1 MLRNVRLLG
10 AALGLLTSV
19 VSIINGWQTFDQTQ
33 LGAILSA
40 GWLIAW
46 TVLGYTLL
54 PYLTVIP
61 ANAALKGVQE
71 LSTAEFIAAVGGLI
85 LGSVLGLLVGFAFSG
100 FAEPL
105 GTWVRV
111 AIMIFCALTLA
122 AFTVAKRHELLMAAR
137 SVGLLP
143 SPGIGDGK
151 PGDPHIVVD
160 SSAIIDGRMADIAAS
175 GFLYGT
181 LVVPRFVLDEV
192 QRLADSA
199 DALKRGRGRRGLE
212 ILAQM
217 RKSSVTA
224 VRVIDDDIPG
234 VAEVDSKLVAL
245 ALRFSKAI
253 ITTDFNLNRI
263 AELQGVR
270 VLNVNSLA
278 NAVKTALVPGET
290 LRIKV
295 IQAGKDAG
303 QGVGYLDDGTMVVIE
318 GGADAID
325 TDLDVTVSRVLQ
337 TVAGRMIFAQP
348 RRG

>member
-1 MLRNVRLLG
+1 MLRTVRLLG
-10 AALGLLTSV
+10 AALGLLTAV
-19 VSIINGWQTFDQTQ
+19 VLVVGQWATFDQTQ
-33 LGAILSA
+33 IGAILSA

-46 TVLGYTLL
+46 TVLGYTML

-61 ANAALKGVQE
+61 AMAALRAVQE
-71 LSTAEFIAAVGGLI
+71 LSIAEFIAAVGGLI
-85 LGSVLGLLVGFAFSG
+85 MGSILGLLVGIAFSG
-100 FAEPL
+100 FDEPL

-111 AIMIFCALTLA
+111 AIMIFFGLTMT
-122 AFTVAKRHELLMAAR
+122 AFTVAKRQELLMALRA
-137 SVGLLP
+137 VGLLP

-192 QRLADSA
+192 QRLADSS

-217 RKSSVTA
+217 RKSGVTA

-234 VAEVDSKLVAL
+234 IAEVDSKLVAL

-278 NAVKTALVPGET
+278 NAVKTALVPGEV

-295 IQAGKDAG
+295 LQAGKDAG

-325 TDLDVTVSRVLQ
+325 TDVEVTVSRVLQ

>member
-1 MLRNVRLLG
+1 VLRTVRLFG
-10 AALGLLTSV
+10 AGLGLLTAV
-19 VSIINGWQTFDQTQ
+19 TLVIAQFQTFADTTI
-33 LGAILSA
+33 GAILSA
-40 GWLIAW
+40 GWLVAW

-61 ANAALKGVQE
+61 ARSALRAVTE
-71 LSTAEFIAAVGGLI
+71 LSTAEFVASVAGLI
-85 LGSVLGLLVGFAFSG
+85 VGSLLGLLIGIPFSSME
-100 FAEPL
+100 EPG
-105 GTWVRV
+105 GTWVRF
-111 AIMIFCALTLA
+111 AILLFFALAMT
-122 AFTVAKRHELLMAAR
+122 AFTVVKRHDLLVAAR
-137 SVGLLP
+137 SVGIIP

-199 DALKRGRGRRGLE
+199 DNLKRGRGRRGLE

-224 VRVIDDDIPG
+224 VRVVDDDIPG
-234 VAEVDSKLVAL
+234 VTEVDSKLVAL
-245 ALRFSKAI
+245 ALQYSKAI

-278 NAVKTALVPGET
+278 NAVKTRLVPGDSI
-290 LRIKV
+290 RIRV
-295 IQAGKDAG
+295 ISVGKEQN

-318 GGADAID
+318 GGADAVD
-325 TDLDVTVSRVLQ
+325 TDLDVVVSRELQ
-337 TVAGRMIFAQP
+337 TVAGRMVFAVP
-348 RRG
+348 KRG